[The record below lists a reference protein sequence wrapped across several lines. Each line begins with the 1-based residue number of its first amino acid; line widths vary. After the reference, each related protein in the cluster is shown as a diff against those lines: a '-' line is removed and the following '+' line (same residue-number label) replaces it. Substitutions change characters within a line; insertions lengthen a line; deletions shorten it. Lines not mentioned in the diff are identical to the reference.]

1 MNGKVLYVDID
12 QDFKLFLKS
21 RTWEYIKKNREI
33 VINIIIKYMNIQYLN
48 EDEIMIPL
56 WYRKS
61 SSGNVHL
68 KLIVPSEMSVLDQFK
83 VRALLHDDPWRMG
96 IDLRRLAIQGEEEI
110 NRIFEMKVK
119 NGVVYKVGPWI
130 DISEMMIQ

>member
-21 RTWEYIKKNREI
+21 RTWEYIKKNWKY
-33 VINIIIKYMNIQYLN
+33 VIDILLKYQGKEYLN
-48 EDEIMIPL
+48 ILLPL

-68 KLIVPSEMSVLDQFK
+68 RLIVPSEMSVLDQFK

-119 NGVVYKVGPWI
+119 NGIFYRVGPWI
-130 DISEMMIQ
+130 DISEMMTQ

>member
-1 MNGKVLYVDID
+1 MQYKELYIDID
-12 QDFKLFLKS
+12 QNFRQFKKS
-21 RTWEYIKKNREI
+21 RTFEYIKENWKY
-33 VINIIIKYMNIQYLN
+33 VIDILLKYQGKEYLN
-48 EDEIMIPL
+48 ILLPL

-68 KLIVPSEMSVLDQFK
+68 KLIIPSEMSILDQFK

-96 IDLRRLAIQGEEEI
+96 IDLRRLAIQGENEI

-130 DISEMMIQ
+130 DISEMMTQ